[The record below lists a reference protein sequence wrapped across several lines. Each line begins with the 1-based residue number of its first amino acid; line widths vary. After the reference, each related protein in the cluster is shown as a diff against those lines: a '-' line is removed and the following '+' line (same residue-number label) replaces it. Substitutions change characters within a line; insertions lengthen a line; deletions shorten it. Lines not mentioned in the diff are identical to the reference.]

1 MAANKAAK
9 VSPMYLLCSSSR
21 FPHRTNRDGT
31 IDSICPHCFATI
43 GTSTWEA
50 DLEDIEAAHICDPA
64 RLTYYK
70 ERRKPV
76 AKDAPP
82 QKEKPGL
89 LGLA

>member
-1 MAANKAAK
+1 
-9 VSPMYLLCSSSR
+9 MYLLCSSSR

-50 DLEDIEAAHICDPA
+50 DLEDIEARHVCDPA

-70 ERRKPV
+70 DRVERGKPV
-76 AKDAPP
+76 VRNAPP
-82 QKEKPGL
+82 RKDKPAL